1 MSALLRSALFRS
13 YAVLLVLTMLPFTA
27 AAGHKKYLR
36 VDIHFLATSTSVQSS
51 FGESEDVYLV
61 ELTMQGGEPFP
72 ARLIDGYPPYETGFT
87 EGLLTS
93 GSDVTGKVRR
103 DNTCDIAFGEMPL
116 RTAPGNPL
124 AVLPEKLGYTPR
136 LSRPIPS
143 GEVLPCYRIVRR

>member
-1 MSALLRSALFRS
+1 MVLCRLSRGSTVLALAAFSL
-13 YAVLLVLTMLPFTA
+13 TA
-27 AAGHKKYLR
+27 AAGHKQYLQA
-36 VDIHFLATSTSVQSS
+36 DIHFLATSTSVRSS

-61 ELTMQGGEPFP
+61 ELTMQSGEPFP
-72 ARLIDGYPPYETGFT
+72 ARLIDRYPPYETGFT